1 MAITKYLH
9 DDVYQK
15 GLGLFKPNG
24 ALQYRLMNAVPTSV
38 NVNTAIVAVAIMLT
52 IQEVTLTSDGAGG
65 WQVSIPTKT
74 LTATAASAAGTTLY
88 IVLTDHNTANDIK
101 ILMYTQETTA
111 PAIAVGASL
120 IVPGFSFG
128 FSAPV

>member
-1 MAITKYLH
+1 MAIIKYLH
-9 DDVYQK
+9 DDVYK
-15 GLGLFKPNG
+15 NGLGLFKANG
-24 ALQYRLMNAVPTSV
+24 ALQYRLMNAVPT
-38 NVNTAIVAVAIMLT
+38 NANLNTAIVAVAIMLT

>member
-1 MAITKYLH
+1 MAIIKYLH
-9 DDVYQK
+9 DDVYK
-15 GLGLFKPNG
+15 NGLGLFKANG
-24 ALQYRLMNAVPTSV
+24 ALQYRLMNAVPT
-38 NVNTAIVAVAIMLT
+38 NANLNTAIVAVAMTLT